1 MVLVPGVQV
10 EQLGKLKS
18 GPDSDSRFMS
28 RREYVQL
35 VEAEDQKI
43 SVSFSVDR
51 QKLRMYCCGMSK
63 DFSCDKR
70 WTFSP
75 TNSAMEIMNYHKTF
89 LDLSFA
95 EVPTMR
101 RSQSL
106 PPATFWAASRADF
119 SKTAYAESLMC
130 RAAEA
135 FSWPVHVNENLG
147 SLGHPEICGSPC
159 IRFYYGSCKK
169 GMDCQ
174 FCHLE
179 HEASKKK
186 LDKMQRHCFESMT
199 EAQAPRK
206 QMLRLNSRRQSSQGT
221 ESCFAAA
228 HCLAAMYGGVGIMTP
243 KGSGTNGYVQRNLSF
258 LPRQR
263 LDFQAQIG
271 QSFKSMTGENAIK
284 AVQGGG
290 G

>member
-1 MVLVPGVQV
+1 
-10 EQLGKLKS
+10 
-18 GPDSDSRFMS
+18 
-28 RREYVQL
+28 
-35 VEAEDQKI
+35 
-43 SVSFSVDR
+43 
-51 QKLRMYCCGMSK
+51 
-63 DFSCDKR
+63 
-70 WTFSP
+70 
-75 TNSAMEIMNYHKTF
+75 MEIMNYHKTF

-199 EAQAPRK
+199 EAQVLAVLLFHMERRCQKKDITDQMILILSCVRRRLKLLPEPQLTPEMTATLSKAFNKLTVGRLLDLVK
-206 QMLRLNSRRQSSQGT
+206 QSRSVSHPFKAELQSIVART
-221 ESCFAAA
+221 ACCA
-228 HCLAAMYGGVGIMTP
+228 
-243 KGSGTNGYVQRNLSF
+243 R
-258 LPRQR
+258 
-263 LDFQAQIG
+263 
-271 QSFKSMTGENAIK
+271 
-284 AVQGGG
+284 
-290 G
+290 